1 MTLIQ
6 ELKRRNVFRVGV
18 AYALAAWVLLQAAD
32 FVLQVIGAPGWIL
45 QVFVLAAAIGLHR
58 ALIAK
63 ILGHV
68 RRREALFDNTPR
80 APPDWLPLPN
90 VT

>member
-45 QVFVLAAAIGLHR
+45 QTLSW
-58 ALIAK
+58 
-63 ILGHV
+63 
-68 RRREALFDNTPR
+68 RRRSVCTAR
-80 APPDWLPLPN
+80 
-90 VT
+90 